1 MGPIP
6 GDLPGAA
13 LFGAA
18 LPVAVEYARLLS
30 TDGVER
36 GLLGPRE
43 VPRIWE
49 RHILNSTVIE
59 AFVPQ
64 GAQVV
69 DVGSG
74 AGLPGIPLAILRQD
88 VTVTLLEPL
97 LRRTVFLSE
106 AVQALGIADRV
117 EIVRGRAEDHS
128 RRYDVVTAR
137 AVAPMSRLVPWC
149 RPLLRSAG
157 SLVAL
162 KGSSAEEEVA
172 AAKQILE
179 ELRLEA
185 SVRRLRPVPELDET
199 TAVIVRQRDKSI

>member
-1 MGPIP
+1 M
-6 GDLPGAA
+6 
-13 LFGAA
+13 
-18 LPVAVEYARLLS
+18 EYARLLS